1 MNYIYIKKCD
11 NVNVFLIIMQKI
23 DKKSRILFVLLD
35 ELIVTANFRTA
46 FENAAKKLKIKSEE
60 KERLLNNNFP
70 KGYESLNKELNSL
83 INSMMDK
90 SKKPNN
96 FKKLRLNEKIKYFV
110 TKRLQLTDEI
120 LDLKKLAKINL
131 KFKSPKNS
139 LKILFN
145 ISDEIWFLAG
155 DKSLDFNFYSKRFIL
170 MNIYLNS
177 FLYLISQKHT
187 DFNSL
192 ENFVEK
198 QIKAVLTFGKLKS
211 KFKSL
216 VDLK

>member
-11 NVNVFLIIMQKI
+11 NVNAFLIIMQKI
-23 DKKSRILFVLLD
+23 DKKSRILLVLVD
-35 ELIVTANFRTA
+35 ELVVTSNFRTA
-46 FENAAKKLKIKSEE
+46 FEKAAKKLKIKAKE
-60 KERLLNNNFP
+60 KEKLLNNNFP
-70 KGYESLNKELNSL
+70 KEYESLNKELNSF
-83 INSMMDK
+83 INSIMEK

-96 FKKLRLNEKIKYFV
+96 FKKLRLNEKIKYLV
-110 TKRLQLTDEI
+110 ITRLQLTDDI
-120 LDLKKLAKINL
+120 FDLKKLAKINV
-131 KFKSPKNS
+131 KSKSPNNS

-177 FLYLISQKHT
+177 FLYLISQKNT
-187 DFNSL
+187 DYNSL

-216 VDLK
+216 VGLK

>member
-1 MNYIYIKKCD
+1 
-11 NVNVFLIIMQKI
+11 MQNF
-23 DKKSRILFVLLD
+23 DKKSRILSVLVD
-35 ELIVTANFRTA
+35 ELVVTANFQIA
-46 FENAAKKLKIKSEE
+46 FEKTTKKLKINS
-60 KERLLNNNFP
+60 KEREKLLNNNFP

-110 TKRLQLTDEI
+110 IRRLQLTDEI
-120 LDLKKLAKINL
+120 FELKKLAKINL
-131 KFKSPKNS
+131 RYRSPNNS

-177 FLYLISQKHT
+177 FLYLVSQKNT
-187 DFNSL
+187 DLNSL
-192 ENFVEK
+192 ENFVER

-216 VDLK
+216 VGLK

>member
-1 MNYIYIKKCD
+1 
-11 NVNVFLIIMQKI
+11 MQNF
-23 DKKSRILFVLLD
+23 DKKSRILSVLVD
-35 ELIVTANFRTA
+35 ELVVTANFQIA
-46 FENAAKKLKIKSEE
+46 FEKTTKKLKINSKE
-60 KERLLNNNFP
+60 KEKLLNNSFP

-83 INSMMDK
+83 INSMINK

-96 FKKLRLNEKIKYFV
+96 FKNLRLNEKIKYFV
-110 TKRLQLTDEI
+110 IKRLKLTDEI
-120 LDLKKLAKINL
+120 FDLKKLAKINL
-131 KFKSPKNS
+131 RYRSPNNS

-177 FLYLISQKHT
+177 FLYLISQKNT
-187 DFNSL
+187 DYNNL

-216 VDLK
+216 VGLK

>member
-1 MNYIYIKKCD
+1 
-11 NVNVFLIIMQKI
+11 MQKI
-23 DKKSRILFVLLD
+23 DKKSRILLILVD
-35 ELIVTANFRTA
+35 ELVVTANFRTA
-46 FENAAKKLKIKSEE
+46 FENAAKKLKINSKE
-60 KERLLNNNFP
+60 KEKLLNNVFP
-70 KGYESLNKELNSL
+70 KGYESLNKELNVL
-83 INSMMDK
+83 INSMMNK

-96 FKKLRLNEKIKYFV
+96 FNKLRLNEKIKYFV
-110 TKRLQLTDEI
+110 IRRLQLTDEI
-120 LDLKKLAKINL
+120 FNLKKLAKINL
-131 KFKSPKNS
+131 KSKSPNNYF
-139 LKILFN
+139 KILFN

-198 QIKAVLTFGKLKS
+198 QIRAVLTFGKLKS

-216 VDLK
+216 VGLK

>member
-1 MNYIYIKKCD
+1 MNSIYIKKCD

-23 DKKSRILFVLLD
+23 DKKSKILSVLVD
-35 ELIVTANFRTA
+35 ELVVTANFRIA
-46 FENAAKKLKIKSEE
+46 FEKTTKKLKINSKE
-60 KERLLNNNFP
+60 KEKLLNNSFP

-83 INSMMDK
+83 INSMIDK

-96 FKKLRLNEKIKYFV
+96 FKNLRLNEKIKYFV
-110 TKRLQLTDEI
+110 TKRLKLTDEI
-120 LDLKKLAKINL
+120 FDLKKLAKINL
-131 KFKSPKNS
+131 RSRSPNNS

-177 FLYLISQKHT
+177 FLYLISQKNT
-187 DFNSL
+187 DYNSL

-216 VDLK
+216 VGLK

>member
-1 MNYIYIKKCD
+1 MNSIYIKKCD

-23 DKKSRILFVLLD
+23 DKKYRILLVLVD
-35 ELIVTANFRTA
+35 ELVITANFRTA
-46 FENAAKKLKIKSEE
+46 FENATKKLKINS
-60 KERLLNNNFP
+60 KEREKLLNNNFP

-90 SKKPNN
+90 AKKPNN

-110 TKRLQLTDEI
+110 IKRLQLTDEI
-120 LDLKKLAKINL
+120 FELKKLAKINL
-131 KFKSPKNS
+131 KSKSPNS
-139 LKILFN
+139 SIKILFN

-177 FLYLISQKHT
+177 FLYLVSQKNT
-187 DFNSL
+187 DLNSL

-216 VDLK
+216 VGLE

>member
-1 MNYIYIKKCD
+1 MNLIYIKKCD
-11 NVNVFLIIMQKI
+11 NVNVFFKIMKI
-23 DKKSRILFVLLD
+23 NDIDPRILKVLID
-35 ELIVTANFRTA
+35 ELMITANFHDA
-46 FENAAKKLKIKSEE
+46 LENVAKKLKIKAKE
-60 KERLLNNNFP
+60 KEKLLNNNFP
-70 KGYESLNKELNSL
+70 KEYESLNKELNSF
-83 INSMMDK
+83 INSIMEK

-110 TKRLQLTDEI
+110 IKRLQLTDEI
-120 LDLKKLAKINL
+120 FDLKKLAKINL
-131 KFKSPKNS
+131 KSKSPNNA

-145 ISDEIWFLAG
+145 ISDEIWFQAG

-177 FLYLISQKHT
+177 FLYLMSKKNI
-187 DFNSL
+187 DLNSL
-192 ENFVEK
+192 ENFVEL
-198 QIKAVLTFGKLKS
+198 QIKGVLTFGKLKS

>member
-1 MNYIYIKKCD
+1 
-11 NVNVFLIIMQKI
+11 MQKI

-131 KFKSPKNS
+131 KFKSPKNY

>member
-1 MNYIYIKKCD
+1 MNSIYIKKCD

-23 DKKSRILFVLLD
+23 DKKSRILLVLVD
-35 ELIVTANFRTA
+35 ELVVTANFRTA
-46 FENAAKKLKIKSEE
+46 FENAAKKLKINSKE
-60 KERLLNNNFP
+60 KEKLLNNNFP

-110 TKRLQLTDEI
+110 IKRLQLTDEI
-120 LDLKKLAKINL
+120 FDLKKLAKINL
-131 KFKSPKNS
+131 KSKSPNNS

-177 FLYLISQKHT
+177 FLYLISQKNT
-187 DFNSL
+187 DLNSL

-216 VDLK
+216 VGLK

>member
-131 KFKSPKNS
+131 KFKSPKNY

-177 FLYLISQKHT
+177 FLYLISQKHI

>member
-1 MNYIYIKKCD
+1 MNSIYIKKCD

-23 DKKSRILFVLLD
+23 DKKSRILLVLVD
-35 ELIVTANFRTA
+35 ELVVTANFRTA
-46 FENAAKKLKIKSEE
+46 FENATKKLKINSKE
-60 KERLLNNNFP
+60 KEKLLNNNFP
-70 KGYESLNKELNSL
+70 KGYQSLNKELNSL

-110 TKRLQLTDEI
+110 IKRLQLTDEI
-120 LDLKKLAKINL
+120 FDLKKLAKINL
-131 KFKSPKNS
+131 KSKSPNNS

-177 FLYLISQKHT
+177 FLYLISQKNI
-187 DFNSL
+187 DLNSL

-198 QIKAVLTFGKLKS
+198 QIKAVLTFGKLKN

-216 VDLK
+216 VGLK

>member
-1 MNYIYIKKCD
+1 
-11 NVNVFLIIMQKI
+11 MQKI
-23 DKKSRILFVLLD
+23 DKKSRMLLVLVD
-35 ELIVTANFRTA
+35 EIAVTANFRNA
-46 FENAAKKLKIKSEE
+46 FENAAKKLKINSKE
-60 KERLLNNNFP
+60 KEKLLNNKFP
-70 KGYESLNKELNSL
+70 KGYESLNKELNYL
-83 INSMMDK
+83 INSMMVQ

-110 TKRLQLTDEI
+110 IKRLQVTDEI
-120 LDLKKLAKINL
+120 FDLKKLAKINL
-131 KFKSPKNS
+131 KSKSPNNS

-177 FLYLISQKHT
+177 FLYLISQK
-187 DFNSL
+187 DIDLNSL

-198 QIKAVLTFGKLKS
+198 QIKGVLTFGKLKS

-216 VDLK
+216 VGLK